1 MSTNPANP
9 LIPVLDLAHGE
20 AVHAIGGRREEYQLV
35 ESVLTPGQV
44 GNALALARAYREQLG
59 ATQCYVA
66 DLEAIQEKGLQ
77 SALIGRLAGP
87 EGFGSGLLVDAGGVG
102 IAGVKDL
109 LDLGV
114 AQVIAGLESLD
125 TWSDLEQMVAV
136 AGTDR
141 VLFSLDL
148 HQGRPIY
155 HLDMGPRLE
164 RVSPGEFLDRAA
176 AIGIAGLIVI
186 DLADVG
192 SDAGPSTG
200 PLIQELEAKYQLPL
214 YAGGGVRGRKD
225 VEVLMEAGASGVLVG
240 TAVHKGFQI

>member
-20 AVHAIGGRREEYQLV
+20 AVHAIGGRREEYQPV

-77 SALIGRLAGP
+77 SALIGHLAGP
-87 EGFGSGLLVDAGGVG
+87 EGFGPGLLVDAGGVG

-114 AQVIAGLESLD
+114 AQV
-125 TWSDLEQMVAV
+125 
-136 AGTDR
+136 
-141 VLFSLDL
+141 
-148 HQGRPIY
+148 
-155 HLDMGPRLE
+155 
-164 RVSPGEFLDRAA
+164 
-176 AIGIAGLIVI
+176 
-186 DLADVG
+186 
-192 SDAGPSTG
+192 
-200 PLIQELEAKYQLPL
+200 
-214 YAGGGVRGRKD
+214 
-225 VEVLMEAGASGVLVG
+225 
-240 TAVHKGFQI
+240 